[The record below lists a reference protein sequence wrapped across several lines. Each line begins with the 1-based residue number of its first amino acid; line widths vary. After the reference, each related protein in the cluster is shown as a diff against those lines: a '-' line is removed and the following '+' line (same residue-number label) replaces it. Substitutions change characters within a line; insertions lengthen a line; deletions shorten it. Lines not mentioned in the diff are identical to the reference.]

1 MDSKVKV
8 INKLIEVG
16 NEFTTENFC
25 FPNDY
30 DASEFGGDDTA
41 KWLEWKTRAQNI
53 IDSSMAENSAAVKLA
68 NRAVKTRTSGHQLIK
83 FEEVRTAL
91 IAALK
96 NTMDALK
103 EDAYGELKQ
112 KESTS
117 NSPVLSNKIFIVH
130 GHDSQLKTDVE
141 RFIHEIG
148 LEPIVLHRQADKG
161 NTVIEKFEENSDV
174 GYAFI
179 LLTPD
184 EIAMTKDQLEVD
196 EADRVKELRARP
208 NVIFEFGY
216 FVGKL
221 GRSKVCCL
229 HKGDVEIP
237 SDLAGLVYKKVD
249 ESIDAQAYAIIK
261 ELKSAG
267 YDIRV

>member
-1 MDSKVKV
+1 MESKLQV
-8 INKLIEVG
+8 IEQLIKVG
-16 NEFTTENFC
+16 NSFSDRSFCYPNETYPGEFAGSDT
-25 FPNDY
+25 
-30 DASEFGGDDTA
+30 SE
-41 KWLEWKTRAQNI
+41 WLEWKTRVRNI
-53 IDSSMAENSAAVKLA
+53 INKSMSKNSPAVNMVTRALA
-68 NRAVKTRTSGHQLIK
+68 IKTSGNYFSK
-83 FEEVRTAL
+83 FEEVKASLIKAL
-91 IAALK
+91 ENTKNALS
-96 NTMDALK
+96 
-103 EDAYGELKQ
+103 EDVYGELKQ
-112 KESTS
+112 EESE
-117 NSPVLSNKIFIVH
+117 NSSPALSNRVFIVH
-130 GHDSQLKTDVE
+130 GHDTQLKTDVE

-148 LEPIVLHRQADKG
+148 LEPVVLHRQADNG

-184 EIAMTKDQLEVD
+184 EVSMTTDQLEVP
-196 EADRVKELRARP
+196 ESSRVTEYRARP

-216 FVGKL
+216 FIGKL

-229 HKGDVEIP
+229 HKGDVTIP

-249 ESIDAQAYAIIK
+249 DSIDSQAYAIIK

>member
-1 MDSKVKV
+1 M
-8 INKLIEVG
+8 
-16 NEFTTENFC
+16 
-25 FPNDY
+25 
-30 DASEFGGDDTA
+30 
-41 KWLEWKTRAQNI
+41 
-53 IDSSMAENSAAVKLA
+53 
-68 NRAVKTRTSGHQLIK
+68 
-83 FEEVRTAL
+83 
-91 IAALK
+91 
-96 NTMDALK
+96 

-112 KESTS
+112 KESE
-117 NSPVLSNKIFIVH
+117 NISPVLSNKIFIVH

-148 LEPIVLHRQADKG
+148 LEPVVLHRQADKG

-184 EIAMTKDQLEVD
+184 EIAMTKDQLAVD
-196 EADRVKELRARP
+196 ETDRVKESRARP